1 MAKNYVLY
9 HASCFDGSGAAYAAW
24 RALGD
29 TDTAYIPVQY
39 GEAPPE
45 MDSGSNIYI
54 VDFSYPKD
62 VLTGLLDASEK
73 LVVLDHHKTAKEA
86 LEGFPGAVFDMD
98 KSGAVL
104 AWEYFHQEVPVP
116 TLLYH
121 IQDRDLW
128 RWKISKTK
136 EVTAGLRLI
145 KDFRDYD
152 GLVGD
157 EDLWAKNFLRGDSK
171 VQFDDMEIEAALKKV
186 VITPYG
192 HGTPYKC
199 GLLNTTVL
207 ISEIGSAICTRL
219 PVDFSLSYFI
229 EKTGDI
235 VFSFRSVGDFD
246 VSVLAKEMGAGGGH
260 RSAAG
265 CRVGAS
271 KGLGILNKLYSN
283 RVYEETVR

>member
-9 HASCFDGSGAAYAAW
+9 HAGCFDGSGAAYAAW

-104 AWEYFHQEVPVP
+104 AWEYFHKDAPIP
-116 TLLYH
+116 LLLEA

-128 RWKISKTK
+128 RWQI
-136 EVTAGLRLI
+136 EVTKPLTSYLRLV
-145 KDFRDYD
+145 KDFRQYD
-152 GLVGD
+152 DLVLSPSSMCEAVRGGQV
-157 EDLWAKNFLRGDSK
+157 KN
-171 VQFDDMEIEAALKKV
+171 QFDDMEIEAALKKTI
-186 VITPYG
+186 ITGYPMG
-192 HGTPYKC
+192 QDKPLARC
-199 GLLNTTVL
+199 GFINTTILV
-207 ISEIGSAICTRL
+207 SEIGNAICTKL
-219 PVDFSLSYFI
+219 PVEFSLSYFV
-229 EKTGDI
+229 EKSGDV
-235 VFSFRSVGDFD
+235 VFSFRSVGDYD
-246 VSVLAKEMGAGGGH
+246 VSVLAKQLGGGGH
-260 RSAAG
+260 KNAAG
-265 CRVGAS
+265 ARVESEAGMRLLAQ
-271 KGLGILNKLYSN
+271 LY
-283 RVYEETVR
+283 RQRLE